1 MTEPRKSLAGI
12 DAFRDLAANDLQQ
25 LERLSKLIEVQRGQ
39 LLFRQGELADALYLV
54 VSGRFEVMRDDEV
67 DPVAEIGAGLPIGE
81 IAFFSGGTRTANIVA
96 ERDSVVLKLD
106 RDDFD
111 VLARGSPRIWTT
123 VTSTLARRLAETTA
137 SRGKAPIRP
146 RPKTYCLLP
155 AGSAPIA
162 PEFLQRLRAV
172 FERHMNVLFFDA
184 TDLEKIKRAVPDDT
198 RWLNEVESRYDA
210 VVFVT
215 DPDLSTWSQKAIRQA
230 DLVLC
235 IGQTT
240 DAGSPAGRQVTDLEQ
255 YAAALHKS
263 GRLRLVLLH
272 EHSGGLSDARRWL
285 DLRPWCVMHHHVV
298 RDQNADY
305 ERLFRF
311 LTDRALGLVACGGG
325 AFSTAHIGF
334 YQAFREA
341 GIVFDMMGGT
351 SGGAAMTAAFAI
363 GTDPDEIERR
373 AHDIFVSRKALSR
386 WTLPRYSL
394 FDPTVLDDAF
404 REHFTAI
411 DIADLPIPYF
421 AVSTNLSRN
430 SVYCHRS
437 GPLWHAVR
445 ASCTIPALLP
455 PMYSDDGD
463 MLVDGGLL
471 ENVPIKSMHA
481 LKSGPNIVIDFQ
493 VPMLD
498 PFAGAAGTAPSR
510 RQLII
515 GSLTPRGRRQLPR
528 GPSPQ
533 AVLLRSLM
541 LHGHNVRAELGAEDV
556 LLEPLMPAGISH
568 LDWHKHDELRR
579 FGYEFARR
587 EISRLKLTS
596 VAVLG

>member
-1 MTEPRKSLAGI
+1 MRAPLKSLAGI
-12 DAFRDLAANDLQQ
+12 DAFRDLAAKDLQQ
-25 LERLSKLIEVQRGQ
+25 LEGLSKLIEVERGQ
-39 LLFRQGELADALYLV
+39 FLFRQNELADALYLV
-54 VSGRFEVMRDDEV
+54 VSGRFEVMRDGEL

-81 IAFFSGGTRTANIVA
+81 IAFFTGGARTANIIA

-106 RDDFD
+106 RVEFD
-111 VLARGSPRIWTT
+111 VLARASPRIWTS
-123 VTSTLARRLAETTA
+123 VTSTLASRLAETTA
-137 SRGKAPIRP
+137 ARGKAPIRP
-146 RPKTYCLLP
+146 RPKTFCLLP
-155 AGSAPIA
+155 AGSAPVA
-162 PEFLQRLRAV
+162 PEFLQRLRTV
-172 FERHMNVLFFDA
+172 FERHLNVLFLDA
-184 TDLEKIKRAVPDDT
+184 TEFEKSKSTTPDDT

-210 VVFVT
+210 VIFVA
-215 DPDLSTWSQKAIRQA
+215 DHSLSAWSQKAIRQA

-235 IGQTT
+235 IGQPTGGAT
-240 DAGSPAGRQVTDLEQ
+240 PAGHQVTALED
-255 YAAALHKS
+255 YAATLHKS

-272 EHSGGLSDARRWL
+272 ARTGEFTGARHWL

-298 RDQNADY
+298 LDQTADY

-311 LTDRALGLVACGGG
+311 LTDSARGLVACGGG
-325 AFSTAHIGF
+325 AFSIAHIGF

-351 SGGAAMTAAFAI
+351 SGGAAMAAAFAI
-363 GTDPDEIERR
+363 EADPDEIERR
-373 AHDIFVSRKALSR
+373 AHDIFVTRKALSR

-394 FDPTVLDDAF
+394 LDPTVLDEAF
-404 REHFTAI
+404 REHFTSV

-421 AVSTNLSRN
+421 AISTNLSRN

-455 PMYSDDGD
+455 PLYSEDGD
-463 MLVDGGLL
+463 LLVDGGLL
-471 ENVPIKSMHA
+471 ENVPINSMHA

-493 VPMLD
+493 VPILERFD
-498 PFAGAAGTAPSR
+498 GTTGTAPSR
-510 RQLII
+510 RQLIM
-515 GSLTPRGRRQLPR
+515 GSLTSRGRSQLPR

-541 LHGHNVRAELGAEDV
+541 LHNHNVRTEIGAEDV

-579 FGYEFARR
+579 FGYEFAQR
-587 EISRLKLTS
+587 EISRLNLAP
-596 VAVLG
+596 VATFP